1 MSHVHQLFRAPRPGL
16 PMESLFA
23 AELVTDVGLAGC
35 SHARAGTDRQVLIMD
50 KETLDALELSPGTIR
65 ENITTEGINVNGL
78 QPGDRLH
85 IGEVVIQV
93 AMPCTPCS
101 LMDKIRPG
109 LRKEIR
115 GRRGM
120 LCRVIRGG
128 IIHADDAIEKAAAGG

>member
-1 MSHVHQLFRAPRPGL
+1 MGQVHMIFSAPRHGL
-16 PMESLFA
+16 PMESLLA
-23 AELVTDVGLAGC
+23 AEIVADVGLAGC
-35 SHARAGTDRQVLIMD
+35 AHARSSTDRQVLIMD
-50 KETLDALELSPGTIR
+50 IETLDALGLSAGIIR

-78 QPGDRLH
+78 EPGARLR
-85 IGEVVIQV
+85 IGEAVLQV

-120 LCRVIRGG
+120 LCRVLRGG
-128 IIHADDAIEKAAAGG
+128 TIRIGDAIEKVATAV

>member
-1 MSHVHQLFRAPRPGL
+1 MERQL
-16 PMESLFA
+16 A
-23 AELVTDVGLAGC
+23 AEIVADVGFAGC
-35 SHARAGTDRQVLIMD
+35 AHARAGTDRQVLIMD
-50 KETLDALELSPGTIR
+50 KETLDALELLPGTIR

-78 QPGDRLH
+78 EPGDRLR
-85 IGEVVIQV
+85 IGDAILQI

-120 LCRVIRGG
+120 LCRVLRGG
-128 IIHADDAIEKAAAGG
+128 MIHTGDAIEKVAAAG

>member
-1 MSHVHQLFRAPRPGL
+1 
-16 PMESLFA
+16 MERLLA
-23 AELVTDVGLAGC
+23 AEVVADVGFAGC
-35 SHARAGTDRQVLIMD
+35 AHARAGTDRQVLIMD
-50 KETLDALELSPGTIR
+50 KETLDALELLPGTIR

-78 QPGDRLH
+78 EPGDRLR
-85 IGEVVIQV
+85 IGEAVLQI

-120 LCRVIRGG
+120 LCRVLRGG
-128 IIHADDAIEKAAAGG
+128 MIRTSDAIEKVATAG

>member
-1 MSHVHQLFRAPRPGL
+1 
-16 PMESLFA
+16 MESLFA
-23 AELVTDVGLAGC
+23 AEVVVDVGLSGC
-35 SHARAGTDRQVLIMD
+35 AHARTGTDRQILIMD

-78 QPGDRLH
+78 APGDRLR
-85 IGEVVIQV
+85 IGDAVLEVAV
-93 AMPCTPCS
+93 PCTPCG

-120 LCRVIRGG
+120 LCRVLRGG
-128 IIHADDAIEKAAAGG
+128 MIRPGDAIEKLAAVA

>member
-1 MSHVHQLFRAPRPGL
+1 
-16 PMESLFA
+16 MESLFA
-23 AELVTDVGLAGC
+23 AELVADVGLAGC
-35 SHARAGTDRQVLIMD
+35 AHARAGTDRQLLIMD
-50 KETLDALELSPGTIR
+50 KETLDALELPPGTIR

-78 QPGDRLH
+78 EPGDRLR
-85 IGEVVIQV
+85 IGEAVLQI

-120 LCRVIRGG
+120 LCRVLRGG
-128 IIHADDAIEKAAAGG
+128 MIRTGDVIEKVATAG

>member
-1 MSHVHQLFRAPRPGL
+1 
-16 PMESLFA
+16 MESLVA
-23 AELVTDVGLAGC
+23 AELFADVGLAGC
-35 SHARAGTDRQVLIMD
+35 AHARIGTDRQVLIID
-50 KETLDALELSPGTIR
+50 KETLDALELQPGIIR

-78 QPGDRLH
+78 EPGDRLH
-85 IGEVVIQV
+85 VGPALLQV

-120 LCRVIRGG
+120 LCRVLRGG
-128 IIHADDAIEKAAAGG
+128 MVRTGDAIEKVAAAG

>member
-1 MSHVHQLFRAPRPGL
+1 MERLFT
-16 PMESLFA
+16 
-23 AELVTDVGLAGC
+23 AELVADVGLAGC
-35 SHARAGTDRQVLIMD
+35 AHARAGTDRQVLIID
-50 KETLDALELSPGTIR
+50 KETLDALELPPGTIR

-78 QPGDRLH
+78 EPGDRLR
-85 IGEVVIQV
+85 IGEAVLQI

-120 LCRVIRGG
+120 LCRVLRGG
-128 IIHADDAIEKAAAGG
+128 MIHTGDAIEKVATAG

>member
-1 MSHVHQLFRAPRPGL
+1 MAQVHLLFRTLRHGL

-23 AELVTDVGLAGC
+23 AELVADLGLAGC
-35 SHARAGTDRQVLIMD
+35 AHARAGTDRQVLIMD
-50 KETLDALELSPGTIR
+50 KETLDALELFPGTIR

-78 QPGDRLH
+78 EPGDRLR
-85 IGEVVIQV
+85 IGEAVLQI

-120 LCRVIRGG
+120 LCRVLRGG
-128 IIHADDAIEKAAAGG
+128 MIRPGDAIEKVLAAD

>member
-1 MSHVHQLFRAPRPGL
+1 
-16 PMESLFA
+16 MESLFA
-23 AELVTDVGLAGC
+23 AELVADVGLAGC
-35 SHARAGTDRQVLIMD
+35 AHARAGTDRQVLIMD
-50 KETLDALELSPGTIR
+50 KETLDALELLPGTIR

-78 QPGDRLH
+78 EPGDRLR
-85 IGEVVIQV
+85 IGEAVLQI

-120 LCRVIRGG
+120 LCRVLRGG
-128 IIHADDAIEKAAAGG
+128 MIRTGDAIEKVATAG

>member
-1 MSHVHQLFRAPRPGL
+1 MGQVHVLFRAPRHGL
-16 PMESLFA
+16 PMERLLA
-23 AELVTDVGLAGC
+23 AEVVADVGFAGC
-35 SHARAGTDRQVLIMD
+35 AHARAGTDRQVLIMD
-50 KETLDALELSPGTIR
+50 KETLDALELLPGTIR

-78 QPGDRLH
+78 EPGDRLR
-85 IGEVVIQV
+85 IGEAVLQI

-120 LCRVIRGG
+120 LCRVLRGG
-128 IIHADDAIEKAAAGG
+128 MIRTSDAIEKVATAG

>member
-1 MSHVHQLFRAPRPGL
+1 
-16 PMESLFA
+16 MESLFA
-23 AELVTDVGLAGC
+23 AEFVADVGFAGC
-35 SHARAGTDRQVLIMD
+35 AHARAGTDRQVLIVD
-50 KETLDALELSPGTIR
+50 KETLDALELSPGIIR

-78 QPGDRLH
+78 EPGDCLR
-85 IGEVVIQV
+85 IGEALVQV

-120 LCRVIRGG
+120 LCRVLRGG
-128 IIHADDAIEKAAAGG
+128 MIRTGDGIEKAAAAG

>member
-1 MSHVHQLFRAPRPGL
+1 
-16 PMESLFA
+16 MESLFA
-23 AELVTDVGLAGC
+23 AEFIGDVGFAGC
-35 SHARAGTDRQVLIMD
+35 AHARAGTDRQVLIMD

-78 QPGDRLH
+78 EPGDRLR
-85 IGEVVIQV
+85 IGEAVLQI

-120 LCRVIRGG
+120 LCRVLRGG
-128 IIHADDAIEKAAAGG
+128 MIRTGDVIEKVATAG